1 MDAKTFYE
9 QIAPKLDPGGF
20 KLYFTA
26 KRMTGFDLYGQFP
39 YEDAR
44 GMFEMM
50 NGHQLMRYLLADQF
64 HAVRWEIVPGTC
76 YERAVL
82 LPLDRTTPAYRAFE
96 QKLYTAVLQN
106 YHLNPQKQH
115 DRKEHDTR

>member
-50 NGHQLMRYLLADQF
+50 NGHQLMRYLRISSMRFSGRSRLEPAMNGLSFSPSTAPRRHIGHSSRSCTQ
-64 HAVRWEIVPGTC
+64 RSC
-76 YERAVL
+76 
-82 LPLDRTTPAYRAFE
+82 TT
-96 QKLYTAVLQN
+96 TI
-106 YHLNPQKQH
+106 
-115 DRKEHDTR
+115 

>member
-64 HAVRWEIVPGTC
+64 HAVQWGD
-76 YERAVL
+76 RAWNL
-82 LPLDRTTPAYRAFE
+82 L
-96 QKLYTAVLQN
+96 
-106 YHLNPQKQH
+106 
-115 DRKEHDTR
+115 

>member
-44 GMFEMM
+44 GMFEMI
-50 NGHQLMRYLLADQF
+50 NGHQLMR
-64 HAVRWEIVPGTC
+64 
-76 YERAVL
+76 
-82 LPLDRTTPAYRAFE
+82 
-96 QKLYTAVLQN
+96 
-106 YHLNPQKQH
+106 
-115 DRKEHDTR
+115 